1 MNGHAIVVGASSGIG
16 EAIARALRE
25 RGAKVSGLARRAC
38 RAVDASFACDA
49 ATPELD
55 VGIARA
61 SELFGPPRFLVY
73 AAGLAAMGKTL
84 DVPADAARASFEV
97 NFWGLDRAVRAVLPG
112 MRARGDGAI
121 VAVLSLAALRA
132 IPHEAYYAAA
142 KAAAARYL
150 DTLAL
155 EAAPDGVAVR
165 YVCPGFIDTGFLE
178 KSAWFGMSPPRVRG
192 SGVTPDDVARTVVA
206 MLERR
211 RAGRVLGWR
220 ERAIALGDRLAPG
233 LYDAL
238 LKRRR

>member
-1 MNGHAIVVGASSGIG
+1 VNGHAIVIGASSGIG

-38 RAVDASFACDA
+38 TAVDASFTCDVTKPDL
-49 ATPELD
+49 ATAIE
-55 VGIARA
+55 RA
-61 SELFGPPRFLVY
+61 TEMLGPPRYVVY

-84 DVPADAARASFEV
+84 DVPVDAARASFEV
-97 NFWGLDRAVRAVLPG
+97 NFWGLDRAVRATLPG
-112 MRARGDGAI
+112 MRAHGEGAI

-150 DTLAL
+150 DTLAH
-155 EAAPDGVAVR
+155 EAEPDGVNVS

-178 KSAWFGMSPPRVRG
+178 KSAWFGMQPPRVRG
-192 SGVTPDDVARTVVA
+192 SGVTPGDVARAVVA
-206 MLERR
+206 MLEGKR
-211 RAGRVLGWR
+211 RARVLGWR
-220 ERAIALGDRLAPG
+220 ERAITLGDRFAPG

-238 LKRRR
+238 LKRR